1 MSYVGLVVAACLP
14 TSVDLAHV
22 ASTDDLGAIQLDERT
37 SVLAFTR
44 NGWLNHRL
52 EEIAQ
57 AHRIGG
63 LPTSEAC
70 AVACVGASL
79 DRVVADLG
87 GVLSSLR
94 HDTSQLPVEARE
106 QAEPDEV
113 QSAVALAPAS
123 LEAAIAA
130 FKAAAARDE
139 DGERLETLLCL
150 LWCQLRLA
158 EHARANGLRYLCV
171 RSR

>member
-14 TSVDLAHV
+14 PSVDLARV
-22 ASTDDLGAIQLDERT
+22 ASTDDLGAIQLDEST
-37 SVLAFTR
+37 SVMAFTR
-44 NGWLNHRL
+44 NGWLNHRV

-57 AHRIGG
+57 AHRIAG
-63 LPTSEAC
+63 LPTGEAL
-70 AVACVGASL
+70 AVACDGALL
-79 DRVVADLG
+79 DRLIADLG
-87 GVLSSLR
+87 GFLAGLR
-94 HDTSQLPVEARE
+94 HDPSRLPVEARE
-106 QAEPDEV
+106 QAEEDEV
-113 QSAVALAPAS
+113 QGAVALAPAS

-158 EHARANGLRYLCV
+158 EHAKANGLRYLCI

>member
-1 MSYVGLVVAACLP
+1 M
-14 TSVDLAHV
+14 
-22 ASTDDLGAIQLDERT
+22 ASTDDLGAIQLDEGT

-44 NGWLNHRL
+44 NGWLNHRV

-57 AHRIGG
+57 LHKIAL
-63 LPTSEAC
+63 LPTSEAP
-70 AVACVGASL
+70 AVACDGASL
-79 DRVVADLG
+79 DGLIADLAG
-87 GVLSSLR
+87 FLARVR
-94 HDTSQLPVEARE
+94 RDAHHLPPGARE
-106 QAEPDEV
+106 EAEEDEV
-113 QSAVALAPAS
+113 RSAAALAPAS